1 MRPKYQVVN
10 SGLFKFEFIIK
21 IIFLS
26 INNGLKK
33 NLLLMIY
40 YENIMYMTFLF
51 SQLSY
56 MVDYD
61 GLSITF
67 DRPQTE

>member
-1 MRPKYQVVN
+1 
-10 SGLFKFEFIIK
+10 
-21 IIFLS
+21 
-26 INNGLKK
+26 
-33 NLLLMIY
+33 MIC

-67 DRPQTE
+67 DRSQTE